1 MNQKYFELPQE
12 KQDRILNAALEVFA
26 KNSYKKAPTSEIAE
40 KAGISKSLLFY
51 YFRNKKELYL
61 FLVDY
66 VIEFSM
72 KLVNRSKVWEK
83 TDLIDIFRESLAEKC
98 QACKRYRYLY
108 HFSLQ
113 AYYEDNPELKEELS
127 VKMSDLLGGSARY
140 LLLKLDYSKFRKEVD
155 VKMFLKT
162 MIWAAD
168 GYMRQQ
174 MQIGNMD
181 PDKWNEEFQEVFD
194 FWKKCY
200 YKEEYL

>member
-1 MNQKYFELPQE
+1 MNPKFFELPQE

-26 KNSYKKAPTSEIAE
+26 RNPYKKAPTSEIAA
-40 KAGISKSLLFY
+40 KAGISKSLLFH
-51 YFRNKKELYL
+51 YFKNKKELYL

-66 VIEFSM
+66 VIEFST
-72 KLVNRSKVWEK
+72 KLARQSKVWEK
-83 TDLIDIFRESLAEKC
+83 TDLIEIFQLSLTEKC
-98 QACKRYRYLY
+98 RACKRYRYLY

-127 VKMSDLLGGSARY
+127 VKMSKLLGGSAEY
-140 LLLKLDYSKFRKEVD
+140 LLGRLDYSKFRKEVD
-155 VKMFLKT
+155 VRMFIKT

-181 PDKWNEEFQEVFD
+181 PDKWDEEFQEVIV